1 MIVPKEGHFVT
12 RDEPVSLFMHGS
24 PWPYDTRVPLIF
36 HGAAVRRGGQT
47 VPARHQD
54 IAPTILSLLGLPP
67 PPTMTGRVLAV
78 AARPA
83 GPAPRAVLLI
93 VMDAFRAD
101 YLERFADVLPNLTRL
116 KREGA
121 SFPQAQVDYQPSA
134 TGVAHATIATGTD
147 PAGHGIVVNTL
158 YDAVLGTTVD
168 AFAGR
173 VPRNL
178 MAPSLADV
186 WQDATSGR
194 AIVAA
199 QAGLFYAAGAL
210 AGHGACQV
218 NGRFAFAAAYERAT
232 GRWIT
237 GDECYR
243 LHPSL
248 ASRDARTVWEAAGGR
263 WMGHAID
270 SPDNVRQTAL
280 FAGFEADALLGVI
293 EAEPIGADDVADLLL
308 WNLKTADFV
317 GHQYGPDSPEVAES
331 VKAVDD
337 AVGRVVAAVAAKAG
351 ADRTLVVVT
360 ADHGMPAIGADASRR
375 HFAPDIV
382 AAANAR
388 LDPEGKRVIRNYEA
402 SNAQLYV
409 DTERL
414 RALGLSLADV
424 SRYLESLP
432 FVFAAYT
439 EDEVRA
445 AARR

>member
-1 MIVPKEGHFVT
+1 
-12 RDEPVSLFMHGS
+12 
-24 PWPYDTRVPLIF
+24 
-36 HGAAVRRGGQT
+36 
-47 VPARHQD
+47 
-54 IAPTILSLLGLPP
+54 
-67 PPTMTGRVLAV
+67 
-78 AARPA
+78 
-83 GPAPRAVLLI
+83 
-93 VMDAFRAD
+93 
-101 YLERFADVLPNLTRL
+101 
-116 KREGA
+116 
-121 SFPQAQVDYQPSA
+121 VDYQPSA

-147 PAGHGIVVNTL
+147 PAEHGIVVNTL
-158 YDAVLGTTVD
+158 YDAVVGSTVD

-178 MAPSLADV
+178 MAPSIGDV
-186 WQDATSGR
+186 WQAATSGR

-218 NGRFAFAAAYERAT
+218 NGRFAFAAAYERTT

-248 ASRDARTVWEAAGGR
+248 AARDARTIWEAAGGR
-263 WMGHAID
+263 WMGHEIGT
-270 SPDNVRQTAL
+270 PDNVRQTAL
-280 FAGFEADALLGVI
+280 FAGFEADSMLGVI
-293 EAEPIGADDVADLLL
+293 EAEPIGQDDAADLLL

-317 GHQYGPDSPEVAES
+317 GHQYGPDSPEIAES
-331 VKAVDD
+331 VKAVDE
-337 AVGRVVAAVAAKAG
+337 AVGRVVAAVTAKAG
-351 ADRTLVVVT
+351 ADRTLVVIT
-360 ADHGMPAIGADASRR
+360 ADHGMPAIGADPSRR
-375 HFAPDIV
+375 HYAPDIL

-409 DTERL
+409 DVERL
-414 RALGLSLADV
+414 RTLGLTLADV

-439 EDEVRA
+439 EDEVRS